1 MINTT
6 INFTNKKIR
15 VLCIDNKN
23 ELVYLNEED
32 SPIDFSE
39 DISVYDGNENLI
51 NELSEIIL
59 DIFKEG
65 NVSPL
70 SAKIILD
77 VNQFFINSIPVETFE
92 PDSVKSYI
100 VWDLSNF
107 FPDTYKN
114 YIINYHKV
122 LTQENPFS
130 EFKLLTFAVKSNTV
144 KFINDIINK
153 CNFKTE
159 RLDIDLFSSYNV
171 VKVKNSS
178 GRYLILN
185 CYKNRIDYIIC
196 NNNDILCYEYLYFK
210 ENNFD
215 IELET
220 NIKLLNINK
229 YFSEVKNIYITGEEY
244 SEYVVN
250 EIKSYYPDLNVNLLN
265 FDETLKLSNTFSNT
279 DLINKYGYK
288 FISLAGAVI

>member
-1 MINTT
+1 LINTS
-6 INFTNKKIR
+6 ISFTNKKIR

-23 ELVYLNEED
+23 ELIYINEED

-39 DISVYDGNENLI
+39 DISVYNENENLI
-51 NELSEIIL
+51 NELSDIIQ

-65 NVSPL
+65 NVTPL
-70 SAKIILD
+70 SAKIVLD

-92 PDSVKSYI
+92 PESVKSYI

-107 FPDTYKN
+107 FPDSYKN
-114 YIINYHKV
+114 YLINYHKV
-122 LTQENPFS
+122 LTQENPYS
-130 EFKLLTFAVKSNTV
+130 EFKLLTFAVKYNTV

-153 CNFKTE
+153 CNLKTE
-159 RLDIDLFSSYNV
+159 KLDIDLFSSYNIA
-171 VKVKNSS
+171 KLKNISEK
-178 GRYLILN
+178 YLILN

-196 NNNDILCYEYLYFK
+196 RENDILCYEYIYFK

-215 IELET
+215 IELEN

-229 YFSEVKNIYITGEEY
+229 DFSGVKNIYITGEEY

-250 EIKSYYPDLNVNLLN
+250 EIKSFYPDLNVKLLN
-265 FDETLKLSNTFSNT
+265 FDETLKVSNSLSSSDF
-279 DLINKYGYK
+279 INKFGYK